1 MRRASFG
8 SLSPLV
14 VPDTR
19 LQMSRTGSC
28 ESGIQ
33 GVVQDGSARM
43 EEQRG
48 KVLSSTFVIED
59 WVPAKNCGEARGGT
73 AGRTANGWK
82 ERTKPEQVGVRQ

>member
-1 MRRASFG
+1 MFLPCAVPASDRCLLW
-8 SLSPLV
+8 S

-59 WVPAKNCGEARGGT
+59 WVPAKNCGEARGDT
-73 AGRTANGWK
+73 AGEDSKRLERANQ
-82 ERTKPEQVGVRQ
+82 T